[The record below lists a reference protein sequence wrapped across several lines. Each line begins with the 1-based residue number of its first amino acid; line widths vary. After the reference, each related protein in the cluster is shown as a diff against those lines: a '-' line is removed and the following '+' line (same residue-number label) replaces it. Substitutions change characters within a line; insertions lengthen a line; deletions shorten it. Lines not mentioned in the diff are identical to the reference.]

1 MFFEELA
8 KVEYNF
14 LIENGISRGYAI
26 SIKVEY
32 AYYI

>member
-1 MFFEELA
+1 MLIEELVQT
-8 KVEYNF
+8 KNNF
-14 LIENGISRGYAI
+14 LIENGICRGYAI